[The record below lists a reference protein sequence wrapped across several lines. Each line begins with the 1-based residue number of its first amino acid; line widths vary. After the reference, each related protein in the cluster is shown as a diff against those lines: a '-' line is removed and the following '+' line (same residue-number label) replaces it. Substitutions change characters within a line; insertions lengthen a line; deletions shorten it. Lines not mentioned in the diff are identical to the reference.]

1 MEVAEI
7 GKINNLDAQT
17 ENNEE
22 EKAGTEKRE
31 GPMAEL
37 LSSVPKAPSPDDVVE
52 GPVIATGR
60 ARVFVDLYPYGTGII
75 YGREYLSAR
84 ETLKNV
90 NIGDTV
96 TAKVIGSEN
105 ADGYIEL
112 SLREARQALI
122 WNEAEAAVQKKAAFE
137 LQVTD
142 ANKGGLIISWNG
154 INGFL
159 PASQLS
165 PQHYPR
171 VPDGDKEKI
180 FAELK
185 KMVGQKLEVAIITAN
200 PKEQKLIF
208 SEKGAS
214 TTERSSLVEKYHVG
228 DVLSGIVTGAT
239 EFGVFVKLEEGLE
252 GLVHISEM
260 DWALVENPKTRYKIG
275 EQIMVKVIEI
285 KDDKISLSIKAL
297 IDDPWKAAATKYKK
311 DQRVDAVVI
320 KYNKHGALASI
331 EEGVAGLVHISEF
344 ASESDLRA
352 KLELGKVYPFVIT
365 FFEPKERRM
374 TLKPA
379 GSPDA
384 AVGAPTSLI
393 ERRS

>member
-1 MEVAEI
+1 MADTDTGIKEKGLESAAEQ
-7 GKINNLDAQT
+7 NT
-17 ENNEE
+17 EAEASV
-22 EKAGTEKRE
+22 KE

-37 LSSVPKAPSPDDVVE
+37 LRAAQKAPETDDVVE
-52 GPVIATGR
+52 GPVIAIGR
-60 ARVFVDLYPYGTGII
+60 ARVFVDLHPYGTGII

-90 NIGDTV
+90 NLGDTI
-96 TAKVIGSEN
+96 TAKVVGTDN

-122 WNEAEAAVQKKAAFE
+122 WNEAESALQKKSSFE
-137 LQVTD
+137 LAITD
-142 ANKGGLIISWNG
+142 ANKGGLIINWNG
-154 INGFL
+154 IQGFL
-159 PASQLS
+159 PASQLA
-165 PQHYPR
+165 PAHYPR
-171 VPDGDKEKI
+171 VPDGDKDKI

-185 KMVGQKLEVAIITAN
+185 KMVGTKLEVMIITAN

-214 TTERSSLVEKYHVG
+214 TSERSSLVEKYHVG
-228 DVLSGIVTGAT
+228 DVLTGTVTGAT

-260 DWALVENPKTRYKIG
+260 DWALVENPKSRYKVG
-275 EQIMVKVIEI
+275 EQVKVKVIEI
-285 KDDKISLSIKAL
+285 KDGKVSLSIKAL
-297 IDDPWKAAATKYKK
+297 TDDPWKTAAAKYKK
-311 DQRVDAVVI
+311 DQKVDAVVI

-344 ASESDLRA
+344 ASEDDLRA

-365 FFEPKERRM
+365 FFEPGERRM

-379 GSPDA
+379 A
-384 AVGAPTSLI
+384 
-393 ERRS
+393 

>member
-1 MEVAEI
+1 MNDTQIVNTPDLDSEKIENGELEI
-7 GKINNLDAQT
+7 
-17 ENNEE
+17 
-22 EKAGTEKRE
+22 KAKE

-37 LSSVPKAPSPDDVVE
+37 LNQTPKAPSPDDVVE
-52 GPVIATGR
+52 GPIIAIGR
-60 ARVFVDLYPYGTGII
+60 ARGFVGLHPYGTGII

-90 NIGDTV
+90 SIGDTV
-96 TAKVIGSEN
+96 TAKVVGLDN
-105 ADGYIEL
+105 PDGYIEL

-122 WNEAEAAVQKKAAFE
+122 WNEAESAMLKKTTFD
-137 LQVTD
+137 LPITD
-142 ANKGGLIISWNG
+142 ANKGGLIINWSG

-165 PQHYPR
+165 SAHYPR

-180 FAELK
+180 FSELK
-185 KMVGQKLEVAIITAN
+185 KMVGQKLEVMIITAN

-214 TTERSSLVEKYHVG
+214 TTERSSLVEKYHIG

-260 DWALVENPKTRYKIG
+260 DWALVENPKTRYKVG
-275 EQIMVKVIEI
+275 EEIQVKVIEI
-285 KDDKISLSIKAL
+285 KDDKVSLSVKAL
-297 IDDPWKAAATKYKK
+297 IDDPWTAAANKYKK
-311 DQRVDAVVI
+311 DQKVDAVVI

-344 ASESDLRA
+344 SSEEDLRA
-352 KLELGKVYPFVIT
+352 KLELGKVYQFVIT
-365 FFEPKERRM
+365 FFEPKDRRM

-379 GSPDA
+379 F
-384 AVGAPTSLI
+384 
-393 ERRS
+393 